1 MTEKPLNSVKDVELV
16 NVFKHIFT
24 EAEGRQ
30 KELLTEAPSEINV
43 DEKSFKLYHTGSA
56 LRLYTKYE
64 GTLYYLQFT

>member
-1 MTEKPLNSVKDVELV
+1 MIDKPLTQVKDIELV

-24 EAEGRQ
+24 EADGRQ
-30 KELLTEAPSEINV
+30 KDLLTEAPSEINL
-43 DEKSFKLYHTGSA
+43 DEKCLKLYYTGTA

>member
-1 MTEKPLNSVKDVELV
+1 MIEKPLTQVKDIELV

-24 EAEGRQ
+24 EADGRQ
-30 KELLTEAPSEINV
+30 KDLLTETPSVSNI
-43 DEKSFKLYHTGSA
+43 DEKSLKLYYTGAA

>member
-1 MTEKPLNSVKDVELV
+1 MIDKPLTQVKDIELV

-24 EAEGRQ
+24 EADGRQ
-30 KELLTEAPSEINV
+30 KDLLTEAPSVSNI
-43 DEKSFKLYHTGSA
+43 DEKTLKLYHTGAA